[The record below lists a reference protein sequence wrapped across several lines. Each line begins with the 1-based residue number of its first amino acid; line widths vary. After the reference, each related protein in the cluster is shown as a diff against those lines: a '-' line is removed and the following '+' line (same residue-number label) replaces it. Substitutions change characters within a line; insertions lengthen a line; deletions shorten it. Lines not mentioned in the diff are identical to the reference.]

1 MVKGM
6 LDRRAGVEPVVVKNM
21 AIVQDQ
27 RAAWHGIVPAVFPAC
42 RLILGAVALLFI
54 AAFAD
59 DKPPEKAPHAAM
71 TTSELAPVTVNG
83 RRNPL
88 DEADQRL
95 KALKDSLP
103 GTDAPRKRDFAER
116 AADFYQANR
125 DPNDLSP
132 ADQARLLHLMGRD
145 TSDVKPAP

>member
-1 MVKGM
+1 
-6 LDRRAGVEPVVVKNM
+6 M
-21 AIVQDQ
+21 AIVQDE
-27 RAAWHGIVPAVFPAC
+27 RAARHGIVAAAFPAC
-42 RLILGAVALLFI
+42 RLILGAAAWLSI

-59 DKPPEKAPHAAM
+59 DKLPEQAPEAA
-71 TTSELAPVTVNG
+71 TITSELAPVIVNG

-95 KALKDSLP
+95 KALKESLP
-103 GTDAPRKRDFAER
+103 GTDIARKRDFAER

-145 TSDVKPAP
+145 PGDVKPAP